1 MTQQLAGGG
10 APRAGMPGRG
20 VGNVPFAPGMVSG
33 SLGPPSPAPSPGPPG
48 PAMPPGPPGPGSS
61 PLASGPSPAG
71 PQPNPGMGGGLFG
84 FDPAYWAQMV
94 STLMMA
100 YTRAGAGGRLPWGY
114 Q

>member
-1 MTQQLAGGG
+1 MTQQLSGGG
-10 APRAGMPGRG
+10 VPRAGMPGRG

-33 SLGPPSPAPSPGPPG
+33 SLGPPPPTQGAPGPP
-48 PAMPPGPPGPGSS
+48 MPPGPPGPGSPPPAPGS
-61 PLASGPSPAG
+61 PPGG
-71 PQPNPGMGGGLFG
+71 PQPNPAMGGGLFG

-100 YTRAGAGGRLPWGY
+100 YTRAGQGGRLPWGY